1 MTTLLS
7 YKTTLAYLAYLG
19 YNGDTTSAL
28 KIIRPKKIGK
38 KIGKVQKDVLLCY
51 VFGSPGSGKVRYI
64 FIIVIIIIYL
74 YLFISIFLLFVYL
87 FFIYIY
93 LYIN

>member
-28 KIIRPKKIGK
+28 KIIRPKKAAK
-38 KIGKVQKDVLLCY
+38 KIGKIQKNVFSCY
-51 VFGSPGSGKVRYI
+51 VFGSPGSGKV
-64 FIIVIIIIYL
+64 
-74 YLFISIFLLFVYL
+74 
-87 FFIYIY
+87 
-93 LYIN
+93 NK

>member
-28 KIIRPKKIGK
+28 KIIRPKKTVRRF
-38 KIGKVQKDVLLCY
+38 GKVQKNVFSCY
-51 VFGSPGSGKVRYI
+51 VFGSRGSGKVIKYFYI
-64 FIIVIIIIYL
+64 F
-74 YLFISIFLLFVYL
+74 
-87 FFIYIY
+87 
-93 LYIN
+93 